1 MKNMT
6 KALFLFLLA
15 GLLSPAM
22 SEASVSCNKLGSGV
36 PQTWDCTES
45 QQKSTVGYAWSIEPS
60 YLGFFSPNHYDP
72 GANPDYQR
80 VMQCDAQEDFV
91 FDVGEGVPPTI
102 RKVRYD
108 GTVKVV
114 RQFGVYIGPL
124 SQSVTEAT
132 VYCDS
137 PGPTMLSLN
146 INWESEDEGLQDS
159 NNPLSE
165 TGDIWTSVGGSF
177 CGPSGPTGITFGV
190 GIIIISCTGS
200 GGSG

>member
-45 QQKSTVGYAWSIEPS
+45 KQNSAVGYGWSIEPS

-146 INWESEDEGLQDS
+146 INLDGDGGTVSWEPEPFPGF
-159 NNPLSE
+159 
-165 TGDIWTSVGGSF
+165 GGSF
-177 CGPSGPTGITFGV
+177 CGGRPYSVSYEDFKTVIV
-190 GIIIISCTGS
+190 C
-200 GGSG
+200 GGGRGGGD